1 MCIFKSIMHWTNNH
15 PSISTPLYK
24 PPDCRRPQ
32 TTCIQ
37 ASVSPTLCSDECSL
51 YSHYGKKAWKLL
63 KLKLAEIAQIF
74 GVIWNKMAL
83 DPSERWIY
91 GVISVSCTQL
101 SLPNM
106 PFFSPLLL
114 SFSPFPFILSLSILA
129 FLSSPCLFLPLSL
142 NVFSPAVFLNVS
154 PSVGVQDGK
163 SEMLEWNQ
171 PRSCSVC
178 VCVRV
183 WVRAHAWA
191 SRAVKVRLIHWLELR
206 GVERS
211 AGFNSDQFG
220 PLPLTNAVG
229 LAKCLRQTARL
240 ESSARFLS

>member
-37 ASVSPTLCSDECSL
+37 ASVSPTLCCDECSL

-91 GVISVSCTQL
+91 RVISVSCTQL

-106 PFFSPLLL
+106 PFFFSFITFFFSVSLHSFSFHPRFFVFSMSFFASLPKRVLPCSLFECFSFSGCSGWKVRDVRVKSTSLLL
-114 SFSPFPFILSLSILA
+114 
-129 FLSSPCLFLPLSL
+129 C
-142 NVFSPAVFLNVS
+142 
-154 PSVGVQDGK
+154 
-163 SEMLEWNQ
+163 
-171 PRSCSVC
+171 VC
-178 VCVRV
+178 VCACVSPCTCV
-183 WVRAHAWA
+183 
-191 SRAVKVRLIHWLELR
+191 SEQ
-206 GVERS
+206 S
-211 AGFNSDQFG
+211 
-220 PLPLTNAVG
+220 
-229 LAKCLRQTARL
+229 C
-240 ESSARFLS
+240 